1 MAKFVF
7 STTILM
13 MVMLSLLVSCYAED
27 GIDLGG
33 VVDEANEESTDASLT
48 FGPQMLLVLAVGA
61 LAALL

>member
-1 MAKFVF
+1 
-7 STTILM
+7 M

-33 VVDEANEESTDASLT
+33 VLDEANEESTGNSGLT
-48 FGPQMLLVLAVGA
+48 FGPQMFLLLAVGA